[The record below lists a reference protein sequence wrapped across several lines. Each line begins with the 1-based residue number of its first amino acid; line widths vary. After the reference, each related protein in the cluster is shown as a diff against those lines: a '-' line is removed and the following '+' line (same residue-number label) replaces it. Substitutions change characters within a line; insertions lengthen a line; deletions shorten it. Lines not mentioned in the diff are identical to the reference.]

1 MNNYQETQPASGA
14 SILIAGLGSIAF
26 EAGKK
31 AKERG
36 EKLKNSA
43 LKNLRPGC
51 KQYDDFIAGYDES

>member
-1 MNNYQETQPASGA
+1 MTTETEKEGA
-14 SILIAGLGSIAF
+14 ERQSPSNAGLGSIAF

-51 KQYDDFIAGYDES
+51 KQYDDFIAGYDA